1 MNLPEI
7 REMKGSARNQIY
19 ENMKQWIIEGTL
31 KPGEKISDFDIASHF
46 HVSRT
51 PVREAFQQL
60 EMQKLIRS
68 YPGKATFVTEMETEN
83 IGQWYL
89 PMISLQQ
96 LAASMAVEKVTEEQ
110 ILQLKEKGEVFS
122 RLVESRGEP
131 MELLQADRDFHE
143 YILEIAGNDYIIDF
157 CNTLWTHILRLE
169 YRFFKETATLEE
181 SVWDHQELI
190 KDLEI
195 RDSFTISM
203 ITKRHWERTA
213 MEIEFINR
221 LG

>member
-122 RLVESRGEP
+122 RLVESRGSLWNFSRQTETF
-131 MELLQADRDFHE
+131 MNIFWRLRETIILLISA
-143 YILEIAGNDYIIDF
+143 ILSGRTFCVWNTGFLRKRLLWKNQSGII
-157 CNTLWTHILRLE
+157 R
-169 YRFFKETATLEE
+169 
-181 SVWDHQELI
+181 S
-190 KDLEI
+190 
-195 RDSFTISM
+195 
-203 ITKRHWERTA
+203 
-213 MEIEFINR
+213 
-221 LG
+221 